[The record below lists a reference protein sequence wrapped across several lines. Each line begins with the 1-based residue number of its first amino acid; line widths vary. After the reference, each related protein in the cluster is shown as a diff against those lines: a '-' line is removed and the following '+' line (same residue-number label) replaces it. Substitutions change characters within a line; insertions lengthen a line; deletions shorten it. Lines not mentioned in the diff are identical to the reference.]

1 MDKLP
6 FGLHENVGKNKK
18 KEKKKKQRKNKTT

>member
-6 FGLHENVGKNKK
+6 FGLHENVEKRKK
-18 KEKKKKQRKNKTT
+18 EKEKKKRVHFLKF